1 MTTSNEKLLKGI
13 FVDLAMWREGRETP
27 AGAMYLLTL
36 MLSTAGV
43 MWLLAKLASNEY
55 MLLAGIPCA
64 VLVWKVL
71 VWKLCQK
78 MFAGKALTWPAVLDE
93 KLSRY
98 QPRNHQAWD
107 QLQASVREKQ
117 ALELDDVERWYWH
130 ENGYDRPPAAYK
142 FLDKKIKTPFP
153 S

>member
-13 FVDLAMWREGRETP
+13 FVDLTMWREGRETP

-36 MLSTAGV
+36 MLSTAGF
-43 MWLLAKLASNEY
+43 MCLLAKLASNEY
-55 MLLAGIPCA
+55 MMLAGIPCA
-64 VLVWKVL
+64 VL

-98 QPRNHQAWD
+98 EPRNRQAWD

-117 ALELDDVERWYWH
+117 ALEFVDVERWYWH
-130 ENGYDRPPAAYK
+130 ENGHGRPPAAYK
-142 FLDKKIKTPFP
+142 FLDKN
-153 S
+153 